1 MPAETVTSADADL
14 SPLLLT
20 VPDVAERAMPAA
32 AGRASPLAML
42 SRGSI
47 ACAQG
52 LRAVFHPH
60 IPWHSWQVQLG
71 ILAICLILVSGAS
84 LLLATFQD
92 LPAPTSDLTV
102 TREYPD
108 SGKPRGTKPSKV
120 AKANISKTAVQHAN
134 ATDLAETGSTRTALA
149 TDDDLSPATVNS
161 ASYQAPAP
169 ARTGVWLEGTIEIE

>member
-1 MPAETVTSADADL
+1 MPAETVTSADAEL

-20 VPDVAERAMPAA
+20 VPNVAAQALPSTI
-32 AGRASPLAML
+32 GRAAPLAML
-42 SRGSI
+42 SRGSS
-47 ACAQG
+47 ACAQV

-84 LLLATFQD
+84 LLLATLQD

-108 SGKPRGTKPSKV
+108 SGKTRAAKPSKV
-120 AKANISKTAVQHAN
+120 AKANLSKTVQHAN
-134 ATDLAETGSTRTALA
+134 ATDESMTGSTSTALA
-149 TDDDLSPATVNS
+149 TDDDLTPATVNS

-169 ARTGVWLEGTIEIE
+169 ARAGVWLEGTIEVE